1 MDWRDF
7 LIHLSWL
14 SNGRFAI
21 NYYCL
26 VVGVMVV
33 PENAQR
39 RLPSTIT
46 LEALEAA
53 IIAIQMKSQL
63 RK

>member
-1 MDWRDF
+1 
-7 LIHLSWL
+7 
-14 SNGRFAI
+14 
-21 NYYCL
+21 
-26 VVGVMVV
+26 MVV

>member
-1 MDWRDF
+1 
-7 LIHLSWL
+7 L
-14 SNGRFAI
+14 NGRFSI

-26 VVGVMVV
+26 IVGGMVV

-46 LEALEAA
+46 LEALEVV
-53 IIAIQMKSQL
+53 IIAIQTKPPL